1 MNSTINPYEASKVPA
16 ASAPVA
22 PSKTAFW
29 VGHAVSAFP
38 VLMLFASGAMK
49 LAKPDFVVKGMAE
62 HGYPE
67 NLILGLGVV
76 EITCTVLYLIPRTSI
91 LGAILLTGYL
101 GGATAT
107 HVRIG
112 EFSQAFMGAIPFG
125 VLLWL
130 GLYLREPRLRAL
142 TPLRK

>member
-1 MNSTINPYEASKVPA
+1 MTQPV
-16 ASAPVA
+16 PVA
-22 PSKTAFW
+22 PSKTTFW
-29 VGHAVSAFP
+29 IGHAISAFP
-38 VLMLFASGAMK
+38 VLILFASGAMK
-49 LAKPDFVVKGMAE
+49 LAKPDFVVKGMIE
-62 HGYPE
+62 HGYSEGIVP
-67 NLILGLGVV
+67 GLGVV
-76 EITCTVLYLIPRTSI
+76 ELTCTVLYLIPQTSV

-142 TPLRK
+142 TPWRK

>member
-1 MNSTINPYEASKVPA
+1 MQDEPMK
-16 ASAPVA
+16 VA
-22 PSKTAFW
+22 PSKAMYWTGWAI
-29 VGHAVSAFP
+29 SALP
-38 VLMLFASGAMK
+38 VLMLLVSAAMK
-49 LAKPDFVVKGMAE
+49 FAKPAPVVEGMVK

-67 NLILGLGVV
+67 DVILGLGVV
-76 EITCTVLYLIPRTSI
+76 ELTCTVLYLIPQTSV

-107 HVRIG
+107 HVRVG

-130 GLYLREPRLRAL
+130 GLYFREPRLRTL
-142 TPLRK
+142 IPFRR

>member
-1 MNSTINPYEASKVPA
+1 MSMTSPPA
-16 ASAPVA
+16 VA

-29 VGHAVSAFP
+29 AGHAVSAFP
-38 VLMLFASGAMK
+38 VLALFASGAMK

-67 NLILGLGVV
+67 NLIFGLGVV
-76 EITCTVLYLIPRTSI
+76 EITCTVLYLIPQTSI

-107 HVRIG
+107 HVRVG

-125 VLLWL
+125 VLIWL
-130 GLYLREPRLRAL
+130 GLYLREPRLRVL
-142 TPLRK
+142 VPWRK

>member
-1 MNSTINPYEASKVPA
+1 MSTTQLS
-16 ASAPVA
+16 PVT

-29 VGHAVSAFP
+29 AGHAVSAFP
-38 VLMLFASGAMK
+38 VFMLFVSGAMK
-49 LAKPDFVVKGMAE
+49 LAKPAFVVEGFTTQ

-67 NLILGLGVV
+67 WVIFPLGIV
-76 EITCTVLYLIPRTSI
+76 EILCTVLYLIPQTSV

-107 HVRIG
+107 HVRIS
-112 EFSQAFMGAIPFG
+112 EAAFIAPVLFG

-142 TPLRK
+142 APLRR